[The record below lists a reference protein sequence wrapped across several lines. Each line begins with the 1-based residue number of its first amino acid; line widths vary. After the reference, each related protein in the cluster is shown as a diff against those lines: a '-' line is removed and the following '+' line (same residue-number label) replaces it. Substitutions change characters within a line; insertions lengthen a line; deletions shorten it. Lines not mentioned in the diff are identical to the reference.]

1 LTIPPGVQSR
11 IRRVSDVV
19 RDMIPG
25 IRQQQ
30 LTSEEASVAIYLRGN
45 ENLYNGLKGI
55 VEARIAGR
63 ATVAEPSDP
72 VACKSI
78 IARDRELQWLL
89 SRLEHIYSSP
99 LSEAAIDDDSELPA

>member
-1 LTIPPGVQSR
+1 
-11 IRRVSDVV
+11 
-19 RDMIPG
+19 
-25 IRQQQ
+25 
-30 LTSEEASVAIYLRGN
+30 
-45 ENLYNGLKGI
+45 
-55 VEARIAGR
+55 
-63 ATVAEPSDP
+63 